1 MPASDDGHG
10 SPLGSWA
17 LVACTQVASLKKRI
31 PNNTGAVQPFSP
43 RKPVLVRVQVSRT
56 KPSPPAKTLGCYLR
70 ICRDDSLCQIREEH
84 SCTNSPKRRRGSP
97 NAATVAGATTVGW
110 GPSPSIPSPN
120 VCGFDW
126 RRNDR
131 ARKAGNTL
139 EAEHFASLARATC
152 RPPATA
158 NRATA
163 DTSSHT
169 LALSVRAGRDS
180 CATHRCR
187 CAARPNSMFGA
198 PKRQQI
204 FAGCVTY
211 VWSPWK
217 LVECDL
223 ARKEVTG
230 ACVGVRRRQGS
241 PCREESGRQDLAG
254 PHDQKKGRRKF
265 QL

>member
-1 MPASDDGHG
+1 VKTLLHQLPKTTARVAERGNRGRRHDGRMGPVAVHSIPQMSAVLTGGGTTGHG
-10 SPLGSWA
+10 
-17 LVACTQVASLKKRI
+17 
-31 PNNTGAVQPFSP
+31 
-43 RKPVLVRVQVSRT
+43 KPVTRS
-56 KPSPPAKTLGCYLR
+56 K
-70 ICRDDSLCQIREEH
+70 
-84 SCTNSPKRRRGSP
+84 
-97 NAATVAGATTVGW
+97 
-110 GPSPSIPSPN
+110 
-120 VCGFDW
+120 
-126 RRNDR
+126 
-131 ARKAGNTL
+131 
-139 EAEHFASLARATC
+139 AEHFASLARATC

-180 CATHRCR
+180 CAMHRCR
-187 CAARPNSMFGA
+187 CAHETNSMFGA
-198 PKRQQI
+198 PKRKQI
-204 FAGCVTY
+204 FAGYVTY

-254 PHDQKKGRRKF
+254 PHDQKKGHRKF

>member
-1 MPASDDGHG
+1 VRSTPAPTPQNDGAGRRTRQPWPAPRRSD
-10 SPLGSWA
+10 
-17 LVACTQVASLKKRI
+17 
-31 PNNTGAVQPFSP
+31 GA
-43 RKPVLVRVQVSRT
+43 
-56 KPSPPAKTLGCYLR
+56 
-70 ICRDDSLCQIREEH
+70 
-84 SCTNSPKRRRGSP
+84 RRRP
-97 NAATVAGATTVGW
+97 FH
-110 GPSPSIPSPN
+110 PPN

-131 ARKAGNTL
+131 ARKAGSTL
-139 EAEHFASLARATC
+139 EAEHFASLACATC

-187 CAARPNSMFGA
+187 CAHETNSMFGA
-198 PKRQQI
+198 PKRKQI

-254 PHDQKKGRRKF
+254 PHDQKKGHRKF